1 MRRCDAM
8 GGVASFESG
17 PQGLVPLGRHESLAA
32 SSATLPRGAY
42 TTFRSYGGNGVVRL
56 ARHLRRL
63 EESAA
68 LEGTPGRIDAAAA
81 RSSIGRALRETGHT
95 ESRVRLTFAPPRL
108 FVAVEPFT
116 PLEPALYEQGVACVT
131 LDMHRDNPQAKDTQ
145 FIATARA
152 AYARL
157 PPGVEEGL
165 LVADDGTLLEGLS
178 SNFFAVVNGAL
189 RTEQA
194 RVLEGVTRSLVLE
207 AAAPI
212 VAIERLGVRKGELPL
227 VEEAFITSVSR
238 GLLPVVRIDER
249 PVGAGRVGPV
259 TGRLLQAFAALVA
272 REREEL

>member
-1 MRRCDAM
+1 M
-8 GGVASFESG
+8 GAVASFESG

-56 ARHLRRL
+56 AQHLRRL

-81 RSSIGRALRETGHT
+81 RSSIGWALRETGHT

-116 PLEPALYEQGVACVT
+116 PLEPARYEQGVACVT

-178 SNFFAVVNGAL
+178 SNFFAVSNGAL
-189 RTEQA
+189 RTEQE
-194 RVLEGVTRSLVLE
+194 RVLAGVTRSLALE

-212 VAIERLGVRKGELPL
+212 VAIERVGVRRDELPL

-238 GLLPVVRIDER
+238 ELLPVVRIDER
-249 PVGAGRVGPV
+249 PVGSGRVGPV
-259 TGRLLQAFAALVA
+259 TRGLLQAFAALVA